1 MMKTGLAG
9 AGPAGLDKK
18 RRLNTMKTGDTK
30 YYRVKQIIRNG
41 RVVGYLV
48 LVGRVYGYIVQLHY
62 YDTPGYKV
70 NNAFDSIDKAE
81 RFFDDVFK
89 KEV

>member
-1 MMKTGLAG
+1 
-9 AGPAGLDKK
+9 
-18 RRLNTMKTGDTK
+18 MKTGDTK

-41 RVVGYLV
+41 RVVGTLI
-48 LVGRVYGYIVQLHY
+48 LICRVYGYIVQLHY

-70 NNAFDSIDKAE
+70 NDVFVSIDKAE
-81 RFFDDVFK
+81 RFFDDVLK